1 MYSFS
6 TNRSNQ
12 IEILLG
18 KFLYV
23 VGTVSTNR
31 DPLKIESKIYVPLLE
46 IIYRLK
52 PISHLQI

>member
-12 IEILLG
+12 IGILLG